1 MCWKG
6 ETDVKAITQE
16 KNKIN
21 ENSTFNKALKEMN
34 SRNRTLTF
42 FCQTPAS
49 LPNFAGPLP
58 YLPPPS
64 PAGMSDLRLPGEFSL
79 QISSFP
85 VGCWLLA
92 AEIRPVSFTA
102 AFILQAPG
110 SQSAAQAGPSGAIT
124 ELSFQ
129 KVAKRKSQYSVENQR
144 DKLWE

>member
-1 MCWKG
+1 M
-6 ETDVKAITQE
+6 
-16 KNKIN
+16 KILLLKR
-21 ENSTFNKALKEMN
+21 SALKETY
-34 SRNRTLTF
+34 SLNRTLTF

-64 PAGMSDLRLPGEFSL
+64 PSPAGMSDLRLPAEFSL

-85 VGCWLLA
+85 VGCRLLA

-124 ELSFQ
+124 ELSFR

-144 DKLWE
+144 DKV

>member
-1 MCWKG
+1 MYSLNG
-6 ETDVKAITQE
+6 
-16 KNKIN
+16 
-21 ENSTFNKALKEMN
+21 
-34 SRNRTLTF
+34 TLTF

-58 YLPPPS
+58 CLPPPS
-64 PAGMSDLRLPGEFSL
+64 PSPAGVSDLRLPAEFSL

-85 VGCWLLA
+85 VGCQLLA

-102 AFILQAPG
+102 AFILPAPG

-144 DKLWE
+144 DKV